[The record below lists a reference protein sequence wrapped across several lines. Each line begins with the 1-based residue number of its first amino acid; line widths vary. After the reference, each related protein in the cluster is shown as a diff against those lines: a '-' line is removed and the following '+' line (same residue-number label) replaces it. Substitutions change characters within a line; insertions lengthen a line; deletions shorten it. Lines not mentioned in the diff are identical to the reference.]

1 MNVIRTCLADVVV
14 LEPQVFRDERGS
26 FRTAFRADDF
36 ASLGFESEFVQDNV
50 SVSGPRVLRGLHFQ
64 EPNGQAKLV
73 CVTRGEVFDV
83 AVDVRVGSPTFGR
96 ATWATLSE
104 TNYRQMLIPS
114 GFAHGFV
121 VTSPGAVVVY
131 KCSRFYSPADERT
144 IRWDDPALAIPW
156 PETEPVLAARDA
168 AAPKLCELPCSALPR
183 AE

>member
-1 MNVIRTCLADVVV
+1 VNVIATCLADVVV
-14 LEPQVFRDERGS
+14 LEPRIFRDERGS
-26 FRTAFRADDF
+26 FRTAFRVDDF
-36 ASLGFESEFVQDNV
+36 ASLGFESVFVQDNV

-73 CVTRGEVFDV
+73 CAARGEVFDV

-104 TNYRQMLIPS
+104 ANCRQMLIPS
-114 GFAHGFV
+114 GYAHGFV
-121 VTSPGAVVVY
+121 VTSAEAVVVY
-131 KCSRFYSPADERT
+131 KCSRYYSPADEHT

-156 PETEPVLAARDA
+156 PVSNPVLAARDA
-168 AAPKLCELPCSALPR
+168 GAPRLCELPCDVLPH